1 MSLALPLRCGCQIP
15 QDTDGTLDRVK
26 GGTVRVGVS
35 ESDPWVIFEPGA
47 PEPSGGV
54 EVKLIRRFASGLDAR
69 IEWVQGSE
77 EELVDAIKEGSLDL
91 LAAGLTK
98 KLPVDIVHDGW
109 KNVRAAVHDLMDARP
124 RRHDA
129 REFHPIVQ
137 RMNVELT
144 KQN

>member
-1 MSLALPLRCGCQIP
+1 MRVPALIVMSLALPLCCGCQIP

-47 PEPSGGV
+47 TEPSGGV

-77 EELVDAIKEGSLDL
+77 EELVDAIR
-91 LAAGLTK
+91 
-98 KLPVDIVHDGW
+98 
-109 KNVRAAVHDLMDARP
+109 RARSTSWP
-124 RRHDA
+124 RG
-129 REFHPIVQ
+129 
-137 RMNVELT
+137 
-144 KQN
+144 